1 MGLVLHV
8 LPADLHRG
16 AQACARL
23 LRDAL
28 DGDDVH
34 HEVLTLFAAPPGLLQ
49 PEHCLEAPD
58 GRLRAAGFSPLA
70 AWRLRRFLA
79 RTRPDVV
86 VSHGGEPLKYLR
98 LAMPRGCALVY
109 YRIGTANEHLA
120 RPWHRHLYRSIVA
133 KSQLLVAVS
142 DDTAAEA
149 RDLFDV
155 PQEKIVVVPN
165 TRDPE
170 VVRRRPPEGGARHG
184 DEVVVLAAGH
194 VSAAKGTDRF
204 ERAIVELRRRGLAVR
219 GVVAGEGPMQA
230 ELAARADASG
240 LEVLGHVADMVELFS
255 RCDVFAFPGVDRE
268 GMPGVLIEAGLCE
281 LPVVATAVPGVRDVV
296 EDGVTGLV
304 IDPAD
309 DAALCERL
317 AQLVADPEL
326 RRAMGA
332 AGRAR
337 CVERFS
343 IDRVAEQ
350 WRRALAPLLSR

>member
-28 DGDDVH
+28 DGEDEH

-49 PEHCLEAPD
+49 PEHCLEVPD
-58 GRLRAAGFSPLA
+58 SRLRAAGFSPLA

-79 RTRPDVV
+79 RTRPAVV

-98 LAMPRGCALVY
+98 LAMPRGSALVY

-120 RPWHRHLYRSIVA
+120 HPWHRHLYRALVA
-133 KSQLLVAVS
+133 KSRLLVAVS

-149 RDLFDV
+149 RELFGV
-155 PQEKIVVVPN
+155 PDEKIVVVPN

-170 VVRRRPPEGGARHG
+170 VVRRRPVEQGGHDA
-184 DEVVVLAAGH
+184 DEVVVLSAGH
-194 VSAAKGTDRF
+194 VSADKGTDRF
-204 ERAIVELRRRGLAVR
+204 ERAIVELRRRGRPVR
-219 GVVAGEGPMQA
+219 GVVAGEGPLQA
-230 ELAARADASG
+230 ELAERATASG
-240 LEVLGHVADMVELFS
+240 LEVLGHVSDMVELFS

-281 LPVVATAVPGVRDVV
+281 LPVVASAVPGVRDVV
-296 EDGVTGLV
+296 QHEVTGFV

-309 DAALCERL
+309 DEALCHRL
-317 AQLVADPEL
+317 EQLVADPAL
-326 RRAMGA
+326 RRTMGA
-332 AGRAR
+332 AARAH
-337 CVERFS
+337 CVEHFS
-343 IDRVAEQ
+343 IDHVAAE
-350 WRRALAPLLSR
+350 WRRALAPLQPT